1 LVGFSGYFRF
11 LPEFAANACFCR
23 FFRQFPSISAYFQT
37 VLKWT
42 FSVFLRLLQVQP
54 SDATAQV
61 AACSWDMPYIL
72 RLPVMVGK
80 RPCNSSSIIF
90 IKSDLCSSAATIG
103 KINTLSF
110 PFTTNLCGLFN

>member
-1 LVGFSGYFRF
+1 VDIQR
-11 LPEFAANACFCR
+11 
-23 FFRQFPSISAYFQT
+23 FPSAFT
-37 VLKWT
+37 G
-42 FSVFLRLLQVQP
+42 
-54 SDATAQV
+54 TAIRCNRPG
-61 AACSWDMPYIL
+61 CSMLMGHAYIL